1 MYLYYMQLMDVI
13 VQNEAK
19 LSNDIKEPIF
29 SPTRR
34 GRGCGASAFARAHR
48 RSAKCVRLLA
58 ERTDVTAASDY
69 DSDNGKSSLNTWN
82 VSLKV
87 VDDRTNPF
95 GEARYRYTL
104 DLCPTSWEKSPR
116 VAHLTS
122 RHQIVYVM
130 MHEDHTDA

>member
-1 MYLYYMQLMDVI
+1 MCKTKPNYLKI
-13 VQNEAK
+13 SK
-19 LSNDIKEPIF
+19 SIF
-29 SPTRR
+29 SSTRR
-34 GRGCGASAFARAHR
+34 GRGCWAFARARAHR

-58 ERTDVTAASDY
+58 ERTEVTGASDY

-104 DLCPTSWEKSPR
+104 DLCPISWEKKPSSG
-116 VAHLTS
+116 AFDIKTS
-122 RHQIVYVM
+122 NSLCH
-130 MHEDHTDA
+130 DA